1 MSEPNVQMT
10 YLAEL
15 HVRTT
20 AGDLITIYHDR
31 TAPAGIPAETFRAE
45 AEAVALAQE
54 PGGRV
59 EGSRVRCY

>member
-1 MSEPNVQMT
+1 MSDSNVQMT
-10 YLAEL
+10 YLAEV

-20 AGDLITIYHDR
+20 AGDLVTLYHDY
-31 TAPAGIPAETFRAE
+31 TGPAGISASDFRAT
-45 AEAVALAQE
+45 AEAAVLAQE